1 MQSLDNL
8 CANAIRVVSAD
19 AIQRANSGHPGMV
32 MGAAPMGYALYSK
45 HMIIDPKHPDWQ
57 NRDRFVLSAGHGSM
71 LLYSLL
77 HMFGFGLT
85 MEDLKSF
92 RQWNSPTAGHPE
104 YGHAAGIEATT
115 GPLGQGVCM
124 AVGMAMAEAH
134 LAAKF
139 NKEGFPVVDH
149 YTYALVGDG
158 CLQEGISSEACSFAG
173 TQKLDK
179 LIVLY
184 DRNRIT
190 IEGNTSVTF
199 NEDVAARYRAYGW
212 HTIDNVNG
220 DDIDAIADA
229 IGQAKQ
235 AGKPTLILVDTK
247 IARSTP
253 LEGSEKSHG
262 SPLGAENVAA
272 LRKAVEWPLEEPFAI
287 PQEVYD
293 HCAQAMEKGAQAYEK
308 WVSMMEAYKA
318 QYPDCYKADEE
329 AFAKGMPAGVD
340 IEKLMQVDDKPLA
353 SRAASGNVLNQLKD
367 MVPNLFGGSADLGPS
382 NNSVLK
388 GEAWFSPECRE
399 GRNIHFGIRE
409 FAMAAMCNGMALHG
423 GVRPFCATFF
433 VFSDYMRNAIRLSA
447 LMQTNVMY
455 VLTHDSISVGEDGP
469 THEPIEQLASFRAMP
484 GCTTFRPADARETA
498 ASYLYALGNPGPTLF
513 ALSRTNLPLL
523 EGTGLEVAKGGYVLQ
538 DCQGTP
544 DVILMGSGSE
554 LQLCVEAAKVLSDE
568 GKKVRVVSM
577 PSMELFLRQGP
588 AYRDAVL
595 PPAVKA
601 RVAVEAGSSF
611 GWREV
616 IGDAG
621 EAVCIDHFGAS
632 APGGVL
638 FEKFGFTVENVVAK
652 AKASMA
658 K

>member
-32 MGAAPMGYALYSK
+32 MGAAPMGYALYAK
-45 HMIIDPKHPDWQ
+45 HLKIDPKHPDWQ

-77 HMFGFGLT
+77 HLFGFGLT
-85 MEDLKSF
+85 MEDIKSF
-92 RQWNSPTAGHPE
+92 RQWGSPTAGHPE

-124 AVGMAMAEAH
+124 AVGMAMAETH
-134 LAAKF
+134 LAAQF

-190 IEGNTSVTF
+190 IEGDTSVTF
-199 NEDVAARYRAYGW
+199 SEDVAARYRAYGW

-220 DDIDAIADA
+220 DDIDAIAAAIEDA
-229 IGQAKQ
+229 KK
-235 AGKPTLILVDTK
+235 AGKPTLILVDTR
-247 IARSTP
+247 IARYTP

-262 SPLGAENVAA
+262 SPLGEANIEV
-272 LRKAVEWPLEEPFAI
+272 LRKNLNWPLEEKFAV

-293 HCAQAMEKGAQAYEK
+293 HCAKAMEKGATAYAD
-308 WVSMMEAYKA
+308 WSAMMEDYKA
-318 QYPDCYKADEE
+318 QYPDSYKAYQQ
-329 AFAKGMPAGVD
+329 AFTPGMPEGVD
-340 IEKLMQVDDKPLA
+340 VEKLMAVEEKPIA
-353 SRAASGNVLNQLKD
+353 SRVASGNALNLLKD
-367 MVPNLFGGSADLGPS
+367 MVPSLFGGSADLGPS

-388 GEAWFSPECRE
+388 DAGWFSPEDRA

-423 GVRPFCATFF
+423 GIRPFCATFF

-447 LMQTNVMY
+447 LMQTNVIY

-498 ASYLYALGNPGPTLF
+498 ASYVYALGNPGPTLL

-523 EGTGLEVAKGGYVLQ
+523 EGTGLEAAKGGYVIQ
-538 DCQGTP
+538 DCDDTP
-544 DVILMGSGSE
+544 DVLLIGTGSE
-554 LQLCVEAAKVLSDE
+554 VQLCVEAAKALAAD

-577 PSMELFLRQGP
+577 PSMELFLRQGA

-595 PPAVKA
+595 PPSVKA

-611 GWREV
+611 GWCEV

-621 EAVCIDHFGAS
+621 ETVCIDHFGAS
-632 APGGVL
+632 APGAEL
-638 FEKFGFTVENVVAK
+638 FKQFGFTVENIVAK
-652 AKASMA
+652 ANASMA

>member
-1 MQSLDNL
+1 MQSIDNL
-8 CANAIRVVSAD
+8 CTNAIRVVSAD

-32 MGAAPMGYALYSK
+32 MGAAPMGYALYSR
-45 HMIIDPKHPDWQ
+45 HMVIDPKHPDWQ

-77 HMFGFGLT
+77 HLFGFGLT
-85 MEDLKSF
+85 MDDLKNF
-92 RQWNSPTAGHPE
+92 RQWGSPTAGHPE

-134 LAAKF
+134 LAAQF
-139 NKEGFPVVDH
+139 NQDGFPVVDH

-158 CLQEGISSEACSFAG
+158 CLQEGISSEASSLAG
-173 TQKLDK
+173 TQKLEK

-190 IEGNTSVTF
+190 IEGDTAAAFS
-199 NEDVAARYRAYGW
+199 EDVAARYRAYGW

-220 DDIDAIADA
+220 DDVDAIADA
-229 IGQAKQ
+229 IAEAKQ
-235 AGKPTLILVDTK
+235 AGKPTLVLIDTK
-247 IARSTP
+247 IARCTP
-253 LEGSEKSHG
+253 LEGSEKTHG
-262 SPLGAENVAA
+262 SPLGEENIKA
-272 LRKAVEWPLEEPFAI
+272 LRKAVLWPLDEAFAV

-293 HCAQAMEKGAQAYEK
+293 HCAKAMEKGAEAYEK
-308 WVSMMEAYKA
+308 WTSMMKSYQAK
-318 QYPDCYKADEE
+318 YPDCYQAYLQ
-329 AFAKGMPAGVD
+329 AFSTGLPAGVD
-340 IEKLMQVDDKPLA
+340 VEALMDVDEKPIA
-353 SRAASGNVLNQLKD
+353 SRAASGAVLNKLKD
-367 MVPNLFGGSADLGPS
+367 MVPSLFGGSADLGPS
-382 NNSVLK
+382 NNSVLN
-388 GEAWFSPECRE
+388 GEAWFAPDCRE

-409 FAMAAMCNGMALHG
+409 FAMAAICNGMALHG
-423 GVRPFCATFF
+423 GVRPYCATFF

-447 LMQTNVMY
+447 LMQTSVLY

-498 ASYLYALGNPGPTLF
+498 AAYVYALGHPGPTLM

-523 EGTGLEVAKGGYVLQ
+523 DGTGLGVSKGGYVLQ
-538 DCQGTP
+538 DCDGTP
-544 DVILMGSGSE
+544 DVLLIGTGSE
-554 LQLCVEAAKVLSDE
+554 LQLCVEAAKQLTSA

-595 PPAVKA
+595 PPAVRA

-621 EAVCIDHFGAS
+621 ETVCIDHFGAS
-632 APGGVL
+632 APGAKL
-638 FEKFGFTVENVVAK
+638 FEEFGFTAANIVAK
-652 AKASMA
+652 AHASMA

>member
-1 MQSLDNL
+1 
-8 CANAIRVVSAD
+8 
-19 AIQRANSGHPGMV
+19 
-32 MGAAPMGYALYSK
+32 
-45 HMIIDPKHPDWQ
+45 
-57 NRDRFVLSAGHGSM
+57 
-71 LLYSLL
+71 
-77 HMFGFGLT
+77 
-85 MEDLKSF
+85 
-92 RQWNSPTAGHPE
+92 
-104 YGHAAGIEATT
+104 
-115 GPLGQGVCM
+115 
-124 AVGMAMAEAH
+124 
-134 LAAKF
+134 
-139 NKEGFPVVDH
+139 
-149 YTYALVGDG
+149 
-158 CLQEGISSEACSFAG
+158 
-173 TQKLDK
+173 
-179 LIVLY
+179 
-184 DRNRIT
+184 
-190 IEGNTSVTF
+190 
-199 NEDVAARYRAYGW
+199 
-212 HTIDNVNG
+212 
-220 DDIDAIADA
+220 
-229 IGQAKQ
+229 
-235 AGKPTLILVDTK
+235 
-247 IARSTP
+247 
-253 LEGSEKSHG
+253 
-262 SPLGAENVAA
+262 
-272 LRKAVEWPLEEPFAI
+272 
-287 PQEVYD
+287 
-293 HCAQAMEKGAQAYEK
+293 
-308 WVSMMEAYKA
+308 
-318 QYPDCYKADEE
+318 
-329 AFAKGMPAGVD
+329 
-340 IEKLMQVDDKPLA
+340 
-353 SRAASGNVLNQLKD
+353 
-367 MVPNLFGGSADLGPS
+367 
-382 NNSVLK
+382 
-388 GEAWFSPECRE
+388 
-399 GRNIHFGIRE
+399 
-409 FAMAAMCNGMALHG
+409 MALHG

-498 ASYLYALGNPGPTLF
+498 ASYIYALGNPGPTLF

>member
-1 MQSLDNL
+1 
-8 CANAIRVVSAD
+8 
-19 AIQRANSGHPGMV
+19 
-32 MGAAPMGYALYSK
+32 
-45 HMIIDPKHPDWQ
+45 
-57 NRDRFVLSAGHGSM
+57 
-71 LLYSLL
+71 
-77 HMFGFGLT
+77 
-85 MEDLKSF
+85 
-92 RQWNSPTAGHPE
+92 
-104 YGHAAGIEATT
+104 
-115 GPLGQGVCM
+115 
-124 AVGMAMAEAH
+124 MAMAEAH

-272 LRKAVEWPLEEPFAI
+272 LRKAVEWPLEEPFTM

-293 HCAQAMEKGAQAYEK
+293 HCAKAMEKGAQAYEK

-318 QYPDCYKADEE
+318 QYPDCYKAYQE

-340 IEKLMQVDDKPLA
+340 IEKLMQVDDKPIA

-388 GEAWFSPECRE
+388 GEEWFSPECRE

-469 THEPIEQLASFRAMP
+469 THEPIEPAGLLPGDA